1 MAFEVGDYMVKAK
14 KTLLT
19 SGIIDLIFTVVYGI
33 LGIVT
38 IVIGLAMMGNTEESY
53 GVSAFFGVLF
63 VAIAICS
70 FFALALSIVST
81 ILGLKCATKKQIE
94 YNTSKV
100 PVIIASAFNFVESA
114 VFLISAVVFIA
125 KETDE
130 IHSFCNS
137 VRDCAYTS
145 DLRRTEN
152 KITLGSKSRAAGADD
167 GFCNRFLLIENAQ
180 LSSVFI
186 FADFS
191 KRYVYSL
198 RIKGIKKRARLHS
211 FFLCFFKIDLPFD
224 YQRLSFLTI
233 AQPLLALA
241 TAAIPFFAP
250 VMSAYPS
257 LVVAIRL
264 PLVANKRR
272 RYSPFLS

>member
-53 GVSAFFGVLF
+53 GLSAFFGVLF

-125 KETDE
+125 KETDDGATKYIVFAIAFVIALVRAICGGLKIKSLSDMKNLE
-130 IHSFCNS
+130 QPAQTTDSATNSF
-137 VRDCAYTS
+137 
-145 DLRRTEN
+145 
-152 KITLGSKSRAAGADD
+152 
-167 GFCNRFLLIENAQ
+167 
-180 LSSVFI
+180 
-186 FADFS
+186 
-191 KRYVYSL
+191 
-198 RIKGIKKRARLHS
+198 
-211 FFLCFFKIDLPFD
+211 
-224 YQRLSFLTI
+224 
-233 AQPLLALA
+233 
-241 TAAIPFFAP
+241 
-250 VMSAYPS
+250 
-257 LVVAIRL
+257 
-264 PLVANKRR
+264 
-272 RYSPFLS
+272 